1 MKNALILHGTNGNPR
16 KHWYPWLTRELEKR
30 EYRVWVPKLP
40 HADMPNMRQYNDFL
54 FPEWTFDNDSIIVG
68 HSSGAVAVLG
78 ILQELPSDTV
88 VDKVLLVAG
97 FTDDLGWKELGGLF
111 SIHLE
116 WKRIKEKA
124 RNIVL
129 FHSDNDPYV
138 PLHHG
143 ETLRDF
149 LDAELIVMKGQGHF
163 NASSD
168 PK

>member
-1 MKNALILHGTNGNPR
+1 
-16 KHWYPWLTRELEKR
+16 
-30 EYRVWVPKLP
+30 
-40 HADMPNMRQYNDFL
+40 
-54 FPEWTFDNDSIIVG
+54 
-68 HSSGAVAVLG
+68 LG

-129 FHSDNDPYV
+129 FHSDNDQYV

-143 ETLRDF
+143 ESLRDF
-149 LDAELIVMKGQGHF
+149 LGAKLIVMKGQGHF
-163 NASSD
+163 STSTD
-168 PK
+168 PKYRNFPELLEKILE